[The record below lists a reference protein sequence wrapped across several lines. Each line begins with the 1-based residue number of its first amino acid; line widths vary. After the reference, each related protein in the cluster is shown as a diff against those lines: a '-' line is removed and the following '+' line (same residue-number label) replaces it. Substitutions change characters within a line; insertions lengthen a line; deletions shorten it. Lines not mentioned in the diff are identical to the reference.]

1 MFRPILPKLMEI
13 RALNRSNLLFCLD
26 VTAINPRPA
35 NHNIP
40 RLKLSQVMAATHMR
54 GFSPINRDP
63 CQRKRG
69 FSSSTFAELLFLLV
83 WFSETLIR
91 FPAASFQ
98 LHLELLFL
106 FLQREKRGLERV
118 IFSFL
123 LQ

>member
-1 MFRPILPKLMEI
+1 MFRPILPKLTEI

-35 NHNIP
+35 NYDIP

-54 GFSPINRDP
+54 GVLSYK
-63 CQRKRG
+63 QRPPDNEKRA
-69 FSSSTFAELLFLLV
+69 SLSTSLLQLLLLV

-91 FPAASFQ
+91 SPAANFQ

-106 FLQREKRGLERV
+106 FLPR
-118 IFSFL
+118 
-123 LQ
+123 